1 MSARAFFV
9 ARDFISLLLTHAH
22 AATQTHARA
31 RAFSRHTHTHTQTPR
46 PTPPLSCMFLF
57 FFSACACVLLL
68 CSAPRRRAPA
78 AESCGTQPASPLPT
92 LCLSLCWMIAI
103 PPSVGPFKK
112 IHACVLSI
120 SLPPSLPLLFLARS
134 LARSHYSLSASLSL
148 LRSLFASINK
158 I

>member
-78 AESCGTQPASPLPT
+78 AESCGTQSASPLPT
-92 LCLSLCWMIAI
+92 LCFSLCWMIAI

-112 IHACVLSI
+112 NPCACALDQ
-120 SLPPSLPLLFLARS
+120 PPPFSPPPFSRS
-134 LARSHYSLSASLSL
+134 LARPLPLLTLCLSFSLALT
-148 LRSLFASINK
+148 FCINK
-158 I
+158 